1 MRKLEFSLAFL
12 LLAIVFSFK
21 NNGGMLWQDSFDSP
35 AWTDGWKIRD
45 DKKWGMENTS
55 VVEENGNK
63 FLRVKYPR
71 NSYSPNGVKK
81 ENAPWGGAQFIS
93 DIGLHD
99 SLRLRYYVRFDK
111 RFDFVK
117 GGKLPG
123 LCGGT
128 ANSGGH
134 IPNGTDGFST
144 RFMWRATGS
153 GELYAY
159 MPDSQEWGT
168 SLGRDNWQFKR
179 GTWQLVEHQLVLNN
193 PGSSNGIVRVWID
206 GELVLEQKELLFRTT
221 TVLKIDG
228 IFFSTFFGGNDNTW
242 ATPFD
247 TYADFDDFAVSESY
261 IGKKEGR

>member
-1 MRKLEFSLAFL
+1 MLRVLIFIL
-12 LLAIVFSFK
+12 LLITFFSFTVDTIFWQD
-21 NNGGMLWQDSFDSP
+21 GFDSPVWQDS
-35 AWTDGWKIRD
+35 WKIRE

-55 VVEENGNK
+55 IAEESGNK

-93 DIGLHD
+93 DIGKHD
-99 SLRLRYYVRFDK
+99 SLHLRYYVRFDK
-111 RFDFVK
+111 QFDFVK

-144 RFMWRATGS
+144 RFMWRTGGS

-159 MPDSQEWGT
+159 MPGSQEWGT
-168 SLGRDNWQFKR
+168 SLGR
-179 GTWQLVEHQLVLNN
+179 GTWDFKTGIWQMVEHQLVLNDV
-193 PGSSNGIVRVWID
+193 GKENGLVRIWID
-206 GELVLEQKELLFRTT
+206 EELVLEETGLVFRTT
-221 TVLKIDG
+221 PSLKIDG

-242 ATPFD
+242 ATPID
-247 TYADFDDFAVSESY
+247 TYADFDDFAVSENY
-261 IGKKEGR
+261 IGKKKNK